1 MVEGMDISGKLLQ
14 SRLGLMESVVTA
26 ILTLVGLTN
35 PKASTPTFVQRVAR
49 SLLYTENQKEVMRV
63 VIVAE
68 QLEQDITVLDK
79 NTDEYFPVGSIV
91 KETETDVLDKGHVVL
106 TINQ

>member
-1 MVEGMDISGKLLQ
+1 MQYKVLLTV
-14 SRLGLMESVVTA
+14 LMQMTD
-26 ILTLVGLTN
+26 
-35 PKASTPTFVQRVAR
+35 
-49 SLLYTENQKEVMRV
+49 
-63 VIVAE
+63 E